1 MYLLDRS
8 TYRRIGD
15 RAERHNTNILRKLHR
30 DLEGV
35 VFEHRGWST
44 GFIVLDGKP
53 LSIRG
58 EDACEHLLLDA
69 DGALLAR
76 ALEMGKESAA
86 VYSYLID
93 QLKADGLHLNTA
105 TTDGL
110 PGLEKMLEKQHLIH
124 QRCHVHL
131 LRDLRVGLQLTMR
144 HRYKRR
150 TPANRQKRVLYRYCH
165 LLLRSTPETYQ
176 LRMAHV
182 SRCITHNFFLLN
194 PIQLQALRRF
204 LKTAQKRGFG
214 TFMMRKFLPRPML

>member
-131 LRDLRVGLQLTMR
+131 LREIGR
-144 HRYKRR
+144 
-150 TPANRQKRVLYRYCH
+150 
-165 LLLRSTPETYQ
+165 
-176 LRMAHV
+176 AHV
-182 SRCITHNFFLLN
+182 
-194 PIQLQALRRF
+194 
-204 LKTAQKRGFG
+204 
-214 TFMMRKFLPRPML
+214 